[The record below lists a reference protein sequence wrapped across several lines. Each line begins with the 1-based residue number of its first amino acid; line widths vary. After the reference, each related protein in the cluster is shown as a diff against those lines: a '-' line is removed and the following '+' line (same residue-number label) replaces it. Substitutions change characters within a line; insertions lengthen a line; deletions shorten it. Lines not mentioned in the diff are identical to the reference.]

1 MRGRQ
6 KFPLLLKGRDEK
18 KAENA
23 TFRGASGRRQGKSE
37 NPAAFKED
45 VEVGGRSGNYTFR
58 RTNFQAAF

>member
-6 KFPLLLKGRDEK
+6 KFPLLLKGRDGI

-23 TFRGASGRRQGKSE
+23 TFRGASGRREGRSE

-45 VEVGGRSGNYTFR
+45 VEVGGKVGKLYL
-58 RTNFQAAF
+58 